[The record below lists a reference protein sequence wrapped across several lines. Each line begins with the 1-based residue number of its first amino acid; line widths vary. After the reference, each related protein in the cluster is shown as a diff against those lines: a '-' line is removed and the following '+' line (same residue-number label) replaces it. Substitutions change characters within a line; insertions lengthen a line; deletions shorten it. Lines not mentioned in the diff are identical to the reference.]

1 MSSTHSTSSPLQR
14 LRSVLALLLAGL
26 ASATA
31 GAAPADVD
39 GVIVKFRSA
48 RPASALSVPQTAAST
63 PSGAP
68 AAAAPVLRAQSLG
81 QRTGLRLRDG
91 APLSATTQVIHGA
104 VGQSTAALVRA
115 LSADPQVEYVV
126 ENRRRR
132 AHASVNDPLFAGGS
146 GVSPLAGQWYLGAP
160 NASLVSAVNAE
171 AAWSVTAGRADV
183 VVAVLDSGVRFKHP
197 DLAGKLLPGHDFV
210 SESVTSNDG
219 DGRDPH
225 PSDPGDW
232 ITTDEDANHP
242 TLKDCG
248 VADSTWHGTQV
259 AGLLGAATHNGVGM
273 AGLGRHVRIL
283 PVRVLGK
290 CGGYDADIVA
300 GMRWAGG
307 LPVDGVPL
315 NPHPARILN
324 LSLGSLGDCAS
335 EQGRLYR
342 EAIAELRQAG
352 VTTVV
357 SAGNDNLGVHL
368 PANCAG
374 VIAVAGLR
382 HAGDK
387 GGASS
392 LGPEVTLSAPEGN
405 CVNTVGECLYPILS
419 TTNSGKTGPQCSTYT
434 NGLGDVARGT
444 SFSAPMVAATAA
456 LMLAAQP
463 SLTPDQ
469 LAALL
474 KSTARPF
481 PSRTAGDTTPMCQT
495 TTASTVQE
503 QINCHCTSTTCGAG
517 MLDSGAAV
525 RAAAAT
531 GNAVIARL
539 TESQARV
546 PLNGSVQLSATG
558 STPTAG
564 RILSGYQWRITE
576 GSALAQL
583 TGATNAATATLAGV
597 GEGWV
602 TVELAVT
609 DSAGVVGRSTAV
621 LRSGA
626 APAALCGPDETD
638 VVADAAGG
646 GALAWPWLAGLA
658 LAVALLGLGRVRE
671 RRRAG

>member
-14 LRSVLALLLAGL
+14 LRSVLALLLVGL
-26 ASATA
+26 AVANA

-39 GVIVKFRSA
+39 GVIVKFKSSRA
-48 RPASALSVPQTAAST
+48 ASALSAPQTPAST
-63 PSGAP
+63 P
-68 AAAAPVLRAQSLG
+68 AATPVLRAQALG

-91 APLSATTQVIHGA
+91 AALSPTMQVIHGTT
-104 VGQSTAALVRA
+104 GQSTAALVRA
-115 LSADPQVEYVV
+115 LSADPQVDYVV

-132 AHASVNDPLFAGGS
+132 AHASVNDPLFAGGI
-146 GVSPLAGQWYLGAP
+146 GVSPQAGQWYLGAP

-183 VVAVLDSGVRFKHP
+183 VVALLDSGVRFKHP
-197 DLAGKLLPGHDFV
+197 DLDGKLLPGYDFV
-210 SESVTSNDG
+210 SEPVTSNDG

-232 ITTDEDANHP
+232 ITDDEKARNP
-242 TLKDCG
+242 TFQDCS

-259 AGLLGAATHNGVGM
+259 AGVLGAATHNGVGM
-273 AGLGRHVRIL
+273 AGMGRHVRIL

-307 LPVDGVPL
+307 FPVDGVPA

-324 LSLGSLGDCAS
+324 LSLGSIGDCAS
-335 EQGRLYR
+335 AQGRLYR

-374 VIAVAGLR
+374 VISVAGLR

-405 CVNTVGECLYPILS
+405 CVNTIGECLYPILS

-434 NGLGDVARGT
+434 NGLSDVARGT
-444 SFSAPMVAATAA
+444 SFSAPMVAGTAA

-481 PSRTAGDTTPMCQT
+481 PSRAAGDTTPMCQP
-495 TTASTVQE
+495 TTASTLKE

-546 PLNGSVQLSATG
+546 PLNSTVQLSATG
-558 STPTAG
+558 STPTLG
-564 RILSGYQWRITE
+564 RTLSGYQWRITD

-583 TGATNAATATLAGV
+583 TGATNAATATLASV

-609 DSAGVVGRSTAV
+609 DSAGGVGRSSAV
-621 LRSGA
+621 LRSGG
-626 APAALCGPDETD
+626 APAAVCGPDETD
-638 VVADAAGG
+638 VVADAGGG

-658 LAVALLGLGRVRE
+658 LVVALLGLGRVRAH
-671 RRRAG
+671 AG